1 MNTKRYSLTIV
12 GIALIGLT
20 AFAAVAVAL
29 GDDAGSNDD
38 STCLVGTV
46 DCVDADLGGDT
57 SDETPLDPSG
67 STCLVGTVDCV
78 DADLGGDRLDGEAIA
93 QIEQQARG
101 LLGMNEIDLPADV
114 RIGRRGAE
122 QMMLT
127 EDYVLGRM
135 TVSVEEIDDSGYR
148 VVDVTVELPNGTA
161 TYELQAG

>member
-1 MNTKRYSLTIV
+1 MNTKRYLLAIA

-29 GDDAGSNDD
+29 GDDAGANDD

-46 DCVDADLGGDT
+46 DCVDADLGGD
-57 SDETPLDPSG
+57 
-67 STCLVGTVDCV
+67 
-78 DADLGGDRLDGEAIA
+78 RLDQAAIE

-101 LLGMNEIDLPADV
+101 LLGMNEKDLPADV

-135 TVSVEEIDDSGYR
+135 TVSLAELDDSGHR

>member
-1 MNTKRYSLTIV
+1 MNTKRYLLAIA

-29 GDDAGSNDD
+29 GDDAGANDD

-46 DCVDADLGGDT
+46 DCVDADLGGD
-57 SDETPLDPSG
+57 
-67 STCLVGTVDCV
+67 
-78 DADLGGDRLDGEAIA
+78 RLDQAAIE

-101 LLGMNEIDLPADV
+101 LLGMNEKDLPADV
-114 RIGRRGAE
+114 RIGRVGE
-122 QMMLT
+122 EHMMLT

-135 TVSVEEIDDSGYR
+135 TVGLEELDDSGYR

-161 TYELQAG
+161 TYELQGG

>member
-1 MNTKRYSLTIV
+1 MNTKRYSLAIA

-29 GDDAGSNDD
+29 GDDAGSNSDAMCPI
-38 STCLVGTV
+38 TTTN
-46 DCVDADLGGDT
+46 CVDADLDGGT
-57 SDETPLDPSG
+57 VDEAPIDPSG

-78 DADLGGDRLDGEAIA
+78 DADLGGERLDGDAIA
-93 QIEQQARG
+93 QFEQQARG
-101 LLGMNEIDLPADV
+101 LLGMNEADLSAGV

-135 TVSVEEIDDSGYR
+135 TVSLDDLDDSGYR

-161 TYELQAG
+161 TYDLQAG